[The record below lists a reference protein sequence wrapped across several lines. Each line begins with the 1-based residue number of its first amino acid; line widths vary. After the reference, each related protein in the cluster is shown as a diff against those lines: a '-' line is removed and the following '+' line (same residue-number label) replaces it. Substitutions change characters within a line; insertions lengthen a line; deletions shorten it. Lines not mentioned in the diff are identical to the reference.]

1 MKSLA
6 IIYKS
11 VHHNNTKI
19 LVEGIRA
26 LVDADIFEA
35 GKAKEIDFSEYSII
49 GFASGVYLSK
59 MHRSLTDI
67 AKNNQS
73 LPRRAFIMCTSG
85 IGKGYGRDLERILLD
100 RGINVIGIFNCKG
113 YDTFGFFKLLGGISR
128 NHPDNIDIQNAVEFI
143 SKLLYK

>member
-6 IIYKS
+6 IVYKS
-11 VHHNNTKI
+11 VHHNNTQT

-26 LVDADIFEA
+26 SAGADIFEA

-49 GFASGVYLSK
+49 GFASGVYMSK

-67 AKNNQS
+67 AKNNPS

-85 IGKGYGRDLERILLD
+85 MGKGYGRDLERVLLS
-100 RGINVIGIFNCKG
+100 RGIKVEGIFNCKG
-113 YDTFGFFKLLGGISR
+113 YDTFGFFKLLGGISK
-128 NHPDNIDIQNAVEFI
+128 NHPDNNDIQNAAEFI
-143 SKLLYK
+143 SKLLHK